1 MTRRAWLLMWILAL
15 LWGAS
20 YLFIKVSLEDM
31 HPVFLVWARLV
42 LAAMVLIPLAWR
54 ADALRGLPLLPLV
67 VLALVQVVA
76 PFLLITFGEEH
87 IASSLAGILVASA
100 PIFTALLGMAG
111 LGSERVSRWS
121 FAGILVGLAGVAML
135 FGIDLTGDT
144 SALLGGLMVLLAG
157 FGYAVGAIYLRTR
170 LAGRPSIG
178 LAAGSMTMS
187 ALLLTI
193 PAAFAVPSQL
203 PDAEGFGAILALGL
217 GGTGVAF
224 AIFYK
229 LITDLG
235 AAKASVVAYLA
246 PGFALAYGAVL
257 LDEPVGLGAALGLG
271 LILAG
276 SWTAAEG
283 KPPSGWPR
291 GRLRAAVAP
300 PA

>member
-20 YLFIKVSLEDM
+20 YLFIKVALEDM

-42 LAAMVLIPLAWR
+42 LAALVLIPLAWR
-54 ADALRGLPLLPLV
+54 AGALRGLPLLPLV

-111 LGSERVSRWS
+111 LGSERVNRWS

-257 LDEPVGLGAALGLG
+257 LHEPVGLGAVLGLG

-283 KPPSGWPR
+283 KPPAGWPG